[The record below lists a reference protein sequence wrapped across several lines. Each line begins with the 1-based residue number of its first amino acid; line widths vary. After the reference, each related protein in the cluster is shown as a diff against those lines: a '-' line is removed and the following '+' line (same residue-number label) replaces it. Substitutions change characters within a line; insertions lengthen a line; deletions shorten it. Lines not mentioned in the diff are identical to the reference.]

1 MTSVSNI
8 KECSNVDSCSSSSN
22 NSKGTYDL
30 KKSGMRRSSDC
41 ATITKD
47 YGYDNSIDD
56 SDTKLELSRSYG
68 EATEREAST
77 SK

>member
-1 MTSVSNI
+1 
-8 KECSNVDSCSSSSN
+8 
-22 NSKGTYDL
+22 
-30 KKSGMRRSSDC
+30 MRRSSDC